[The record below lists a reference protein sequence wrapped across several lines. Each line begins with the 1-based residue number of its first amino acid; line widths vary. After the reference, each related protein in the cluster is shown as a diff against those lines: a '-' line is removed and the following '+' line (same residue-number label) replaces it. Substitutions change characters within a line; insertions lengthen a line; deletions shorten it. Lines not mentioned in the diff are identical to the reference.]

1 MSIYKRGKTWWG
13 RLQRDNREQRRSL
26 KTTDKTTAERRYRA
40 WREELDATAWGEKPR
55 HSYVDAEARFIKEHL
70 PNIRHS
76 SAVRYG
82 YSLANV
88 LTEHLSGKLLHEIT
102 SEVMMEIEARRRDDG
117 VKPATILRDFQCLS
131 ALMSHAVDLE
141 WIDSNPVPAFLKR
154 RQKRGYLKKGDPR
167 ERYLSEEEEAKLL
180 AAAAPDLATAIALA
194 IDTGLRRDEL
204 FSLTWPQVNSQR
216 GIIRTTTETKS
227 RRERPVP
234 LPPRSAQN
242 LAQLSRPQPLGYVL
256 INPDTG
262 TRFFEREKGLENA
275 RRNAGIA
282 HVVWHDLRR
291 TAGCRWLQRDGKS
304 MAEVSVLLGHS
315 SVTIT
320 ERHYAFLDREKVAA
334 SLSGRTI
341 PGTPPAAVIPIS
353 KARQ

>member
-13 RLQRDNREQRRSL
+13 RLQRNNVEQRRSL
-26 KTTDKTTAERRYRA
+26 KTTDKTIAERRYRA

-55 HSYVDAEARFIKEHL
+55 HSYIDAEARFIKEHL
-70 PNIRHS
+70 PNIKHS

-82 YSLANV
+82 YSLDI
-88 LTEHLSGKLLHEIT
+88 LTEHLSGKMLHEIT
-102 SEVMMEIEARRRDDG
+102 SETMMEIETRRRNDG
-117 VKPATILRDFQCLS
+117 VKPATIIRDLQCLS

-141 WIDSNPVPAFLKR
+141 WIETNPVPAFLKR
-154 RQKRGYLKKGDPR
+154 RQKRGLKKSEPR
-167 ERYLSEEEEAKLL
+167 ERYLSEDEETKLL
-180 AAAAPDLATAIALA
+180 KVCAPDLSMTIALA
-194 IDTGLRRDEL
+194 IDTGLRRNEL
-204 FSLTWPQVNSQR
+204 FSLTWPQIDFQR
-216 GIIRTTTETKS
+216 GIIRTTAETKS
-227 RRERPVP
+227 SRDRPVP

-242 LAQLSRPQPLGYVL
+242 LAQLSRPKPLGYVL
-256 INPDTG
+256 INPKTE
-262 TRFFEREKGLENA
+262 TRFIEREKGLENA
-275 RRNAGIA
+275 RRNAGLA
-282 HVVWHDLRR
+282 TLRWHDLRR
-291 TAGCRWLQRDGKS
+291 TAGCRWLQREGKT

-315 SVTIT
+315 SVTVT